1 MFELLERGGVLM
13 YPILALSIISLGIF
27 LERLYFLR
35 REKYLPKAVVIALR
49 SAVKNKDYNEAE
61 KICSGYNSAV
71 TRITGELALNRSA
84 GYEHLVSIC
93 ENAGN
98 RESRRLFVYQEV
110 MSTIVSLAPLLGLL
124 GTVLGMIKLFG
135 VLSSGGIGDPQ
146 ALSGGIAEALLTT
159 AAGLT
164 VAIPAQIF
172 HYIIKSR
179 SDALLSLL
187 EKEATELVGLI
198 SGAENEVS

>member
-1 MFELLERGGVLM
+1 MLELLERGGVLM
-13 YPILALSIISLGIF
+13 YPILALSVISLGIF

-35 REKYLPKAVVIALR
+35 REKYIPKAVALALR
-49 SAVKNKDYNEAE
+49 SAVRNKDFGEAE
-61 KICSGYNSAV
+61 KICASYNSAL
-71 TRITGELALNRSA
+71 TRITGEFVLNKSA
-84 GYEHLVSIC
+84 GYKHLVSIC

-98 RESRRLFVYQEV
+98 REARRLYVYQEV
-110 MSTIVSLAPLLGLL
+110 ISTIVSLAPLLGLL

-135 VLSSGGIGDPQ
+135 VLSGGGIGDPQ

-159 AAGLT
+159 AAGLS

-172 HYIIKSR
+172 YYIVKSK
-179 SDALLSLL
+179 SDSLLSLL

-198 SGAENEVS
+198 SAENEIS